1 MAAVV
6 ELLMEEEE
14 EVAEEEAIII
24 DATTVMT
31 AKCMYSKTCL
41 KRPFKNGQNKDLN
54 E

>member
-24 DATTVMT
+24 DATMVMT
-31 AKCMYSKTCL
+31 AKYRYSKTCI
-41 KRPFKNGQNKDLN
+41 
-54 E
+54 